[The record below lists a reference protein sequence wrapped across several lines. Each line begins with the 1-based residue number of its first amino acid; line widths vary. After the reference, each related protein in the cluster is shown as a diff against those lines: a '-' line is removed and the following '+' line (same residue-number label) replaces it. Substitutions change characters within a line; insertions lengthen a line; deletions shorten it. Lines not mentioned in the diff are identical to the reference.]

1 MPSPVSGASFSVNGT
16 AIADMASATATITR
30 QQIDVTSLGD
40 TYRTYHQGMLEG
52 TVQIEFFID
61 ASHTSILS
69 GITGG
74 TILTNARVT
83 WASGASIG
91 GNAFVQDFTVTVA
104 PGTQIA
110 QGSATLIFS
119 SAAIT

>member
-1 MPSPVSGASFSVNGT
+1 MPSPVSGASFSINGT

-40 TYRTYHQGMLEG
+40 TYRTYHQGMLE
-52 TVQIEFFID
+52 
-61 ASHTSILS
+61 
-69 GITGG
+69 GG